1 MPNEVVFFHSAE
13 TGAPTLNN
21 AAGSMIAVLDAC
33 LVNGFANTSASA
45 VTVSSG
51 VATLTINSHPYTTG
65 KMLDVAGAAVAGVN
79 GRKVCTVVDANTI
92 RVPAPGVAD
101 GSVAGTVTVKRSPLG
116 WAKPYS
122 ATNRAM
128 YARTDPQATSNLL
141 RVDDSAAGA
150 VARVFMVEAAT
161 GVDAWTNKV
170 PTEALLAGGQFWAR
184 GQNNATAKRWVLIG
198 DSRTF
203 YFLSEDAG
211 NSWAVA
217 LALRVQA
224 FGDLASF
231 RAGDAH
237 RAFIHGGQQETGAS
251 GFLVQPGPID
261 ATGSYLS
268 SGSAFAVSRD
278 PSGVVFGKGLGAL
291 APSQGSIPGGS
302 NYPPY
307 PSLVNNG
314 FVLHSPVVAR
324 EGVMAGGYPL
334 RGLVPGLAYP
344 LANLQAVRTQFHLR
358 EWPDLAGTNR
368 TYLSLSMGH
377 QGFGSSETGMLF
389 FDITGPWQ

>member
-1 MPNEVVFFHSAE
+1 MPNEVVFYHSGE

-33 LVNGFANTSASA
+33 LINGFAATSVSAAS
-45 VTVSSG
+45 VSAN
-51 VATLTINSHPYTTG
+51 VATLTISGHPYTTG
-65 KMLDVAGAAVAGVN
+65 KMVDVAGAAVAGVN

-101 GSVAGTVTVKRSPLG
+101 GTITGTITVKRSPLG

-122 ATNRAM
+122 ATNKAM
-128 YARTDPQATSNLL
+128 YARTDPAATTNLL
-141 RVDDSAAGA
+141 RVDDSAAGR
-150 VARVFMVEAAT
+150 VARVTMVESAT

-170 PTEALLAGGQFWAR
+170 PTEALLAGGQWWSR
-184 GQNNATAKRWVLIG
+184 GPNDAGAKRWVLVG

-203 YFLSEDAG
+203 YLMTEDAG

-237 RAFIHGGQQETGAS
+237 RAFIHGGTSETSTGAPLVYPSTVDSAAGGMS
-251 GFLVQPGPID
+251 GG
-261 ATGSYLS
+261 TG
-268 SGSAFAVSRD
+268 FAASRD
-278 PSGVVFGKGLGAL
+278 ASGIVFSRGLGA
-291 APSQGSIPGGS
+291 AASFASRVPGGTS
-302 NYPPY
+302 LPTY
-307 PSLVNNG
+307 PSFVNNG
-314 FVLHSPVVAR
+314 FVLEAPVMAR
-324 EGVMAGGYPL
+324 EGPTAGTYPL
-334 RGLVPGLAYP
+334 RGVIPGIAYP
-344 LANLQAVRTQFHLR
+344 LADLSLLRSQFHLR
-358 EWPDLAGTNR
+358 EWPDLAGTSR
-368 TYLSLSMGH
+368 AYLSVAVGLE
-377 QGFGSSETGMLF
+377 GFTSTGMLF